1 LPAFFISV
9 KFSTLNLRCPAGL
22 EYRVAQAFESQRSF
36 MTETKD
42 SSGDAGGRLRDAAR
56 ASSAFFAFMWR
67 HFVHDRI
74 IMSAGSLAF
83 QTLLSLV
90 PLMAVTLSILKVF
103 PVFASLKHHI
113 GDFLFQNFA
122 PAQGSL
128 LKGYL
133 WEFIDKTSSLS
144 TVGGLFLI
152 VIALFLISTI
162 DQTLN
167 DIWEVQTPR
176 RRLQGF
182 TLYWTVLT
190 LGPVFIG
197 TSLVASSYVWYSVLS
212 GTQLLEMK
220 VRLLSFVPFF
230 NTIVAFFLLYMLVPN
245 RKVRFS
251 HALAGGVLA
260 AVLFEVAKKW
270 FAFYVSSFATF
281 QHIYGALSVVPM
293 LFFWIYLEW
302 VVVLTGA
309 EFVFSVGYFN
319 PGEKGEAPEFD
330 PLQGVPELVVVLRS
344 VWRAQMS
351 GSFVTGKKLL
361 ASEISGDRSKLG
373 LAVDFLK
380 QSGVLHQTADGGLAI
395 SADLHAVTL
404 YDLYASLPREFF
416 NGEGC
421 ADDGLEGGEFETL
434 RAEVRE
440 ALKGA
445 MQTPLIALVND
456 STEKDS

>member
-1 LPAFFISV
+1 MAS
-9 KFSTLNLRCPAGL
+9 KKDNGG
-22 EYRVAQAFESQRSF
+22 
-36 MTETKD
+36 ETKVW
-42 SSGDAGGRLRDAAR
+42 LRDAAR
-56 ASSAFFAFMWR
+56 SSSAFFPFMWR
-67 HFVHDRI
+67 HCLHDRI

-103 PVFASLKHHI
+103 PVFGSLKHQI

-197 TSLVASSYVWYSVLS
+197 TSVAASSYVWYSLLS

-230 NTIVAFFLLYMLVPN
+230 NTAIAFFLLYMLVPN
-245 RKVRFS
+245 RKVRFT

-260 AVLFEVAKKW
+260 AVLFELAKRW

-309 EFVFSVGYFN
+309 EFVFSLGYFR
-319 PGEKGEAPEFD
+319 PVACRAREFD
-330 PLQGVPELVVVLRS
+330 PLQGIPEVVAVLRA
-344 VWRAQMS
+344 VWLAQAS
-351 GSFVTGKKLL
+351 GSFVSGKKLL
-361 ASEISGDRSKLG
+361 ASEIIRDRGKLG
-373 LAVDFLK
+373 LAVELLK
-380 QSGVLHQTADGGLAI
+380 RNGFLHQTTDGGLAI
-395 SADLHAVTL
+395 SADIHAMTL
-404 YDLYASLPREFF
+404 FDLYEKLPRELF

-421 ADDGLEGGEFETL
+421 ADDGQGSGEFEPL
-434 RAEVRE
+434 RAELRE
-440 ALKGA
+440 ALRGA
-445 MQTPLIALVND
+445 MQTPLSALVNGH
-456 STEKDS
+456 S

>member
-1 LPAFFISV
+1 MSDTKKNSPVSSL
-9 KFSTLNLRCPAGL
+9 LQHERLRVPGMYL
-22 EYRVAQAFESQRSF
+22 SF
-36 MTETKD
+36 M
-42 SSGDAGGRLRDAAR
+42 A
-56 ASSAFFAFMWR
+56 R

-74 IMSAGSLAF
+74 LMSAGSLAF

-103 PVFASLKHHI
+103 PVFASLKQYI

-122 PAQGSL
+122 PAKGL
-128 LKGYL
+128 ILKGYL

-152 VIALFLISTI
+152 VIVLFLISTI

-197 TSLVASSYVWYSVLS
+197 TSVLASSYVWYSVFAE
-212 GTQLLEMK
+212 GALLEMK
-220 VRLLSFVPFF
+220 TRVLSYVPLF
-230 NTIVAFFLLYMLVPN
+230 NSAIAFFLLYMLVPN
-245 RKVRFS
+245 RKVRFT

-260 AVLFEVAKKW
+260 AVLFELAKRW
-270 FAFYVSSFATF
+270 FTFYVSSFATF
-281 QHIYGALSVVPM
+281 EHIYGALSVVPM

-309 EFVFSVGYFN
+309 EFVFSLGYFR
-319 PGEKGEAPEFD
+319 PAVCPAREFD
-330 PLQGVPELVVVLRS
+330 PLQGLPEVVAVLRS
-344 VWRAQMS
+344 VWRAQLS
-351 GSFVTGKKLL
+351 GSFMTGKKLL
-361 ASEISGDRSKLG
+361 ASEIIGDRSKLG
-373 LAVDFLK
+373 FAVDFLK
-380 QSGVLHQTADGGLAI
+380 QNGILHQTADGGLAI
-395 SADLHAVTL
+395 SADIHTVSL
-404 YDLYASLPREFF
+404 YDLYAKLPGALF
-416 NGEGC
+416 NGDGC
-421 ADDGLEGGEFETL
+421 AEGGQQVSCEFEPL
-434 RAEVRE
+434 RTEVRE
-440 ALKGA
+440 ALRSV

-456 STEKDS
+456 SMEKDS

>member
-1 LPAFFISV
+1 MKA
-9 KFSTLNLRCPAGL
+9 
-22 EYRVAQAFESQRSF
+22 
-36 MTETKD
+36 TKD
-42 SSGDAGGRLRDAAR
+42 NGGDARAWLRNAAR
-56 ASSAFFAFMWR
+56 SSSAFASFMWR
-67 HFVHDRI
+67 HSVHDRI

-103 PVFASLKHHI
+103 PVFASLKHQI

-122 PAQGSL
+122 PAQGAL

-176 RRLQGF
+176 RRLLGF

-190 LGPVFIG
+190 LGPLFIG
-197 TSLVASSYVWYSVLS
+197 TSVAASSFVWYSVLS
-212 GTQLLEMK
+212 GAELLEMK
-220 VRLLSFVPFF
+220 MRLLSFVPLF
-230 NTIVAFFLLYMLVPN
+230 NTAIAFFLLYMLVPN
-245 RKVRFS
+245 RKVRFT

-260 AVLFEVAKKW
+260 AVLFELAKRW
-270 FAFYVSSFATF
+270 FTFYVSSFATF
-281 QHIYGALSVVPM
+281 EHIYGALSVVPM

-309 EFVFSVGYFN
+309 EFVFSLGYFR
-319 PGEKGEAPEFD
+319 PVACRAREFD
-330 PLQGVPELVVVLRS
+330 PLQGVPEVVAVLRA
-344 VWRAQMS
+344 VWLAQAS
-351 GSFVTGKKLL
+351 GSFVTGKQLL
-361 ASEISGDRSKLG
+361 ASENSADRSKLG
-373 LAVDFLK
+373 LAVEFLK
-380 QSGVLHQTADGGLAI
+380 RSGVLHQTADGGLAV

-404 YDLYASLPREFF
+404 YDLYAMLPRELAG
-416 NGEGC
+416 GEGC
-421 ADDGLEGGEFETL
+421 ADDGEGSGEFEPL

-440 ALKGA
+440 ALRGA
-445 MQTPLIALVND
+445 MKTPLIALLNGQL
-456 STEKDS
+456 

>member
-1 LPAFFISV
+1 MA
-9 KFSTLNLRCPAGL
+9 A
-22 EYRVAQAFESQRSF
+22 
-36 MTETKD
+36 TKD
-42 SSGDAGGRLRDAAR
+42 NSGEVNARLRDAAR
-56 ASSAFFAFMWR
+56 SSSAFASFMWR

-103 PVFASLKHHI
+103 PVFASLKHQI

-144 TVGGLFLI
+144 TVGGIFLV

-197 TSLVASSYVWYSVLS
+197 TSVAASSYVWYSLLS

-230 NTIVAFFLLYMLVPN
+230 NTAIAFFLLYMLVPN
-245 RKVRFS
+245 RKVRFI

-260 AVLFEVAKKW
+260 AVLFELAKRW
-270 FAFYVSSFATF
+270 FTFYVSSFATF
-281 QHIYGALSVVPM
+281 EHIYGALSVVPM

-309 EFVFSVGYFN
+309 EFVFSLGYFR
-319 PGEKGEAPEFD
+319 PVACRAREFD
-330 PLQGVPELVVVLRS
+330 PLQGVPEVVAVLRA
-344 VWRAQMS
+344 VWLAQAS

-361 ASEISGDRSKLG
+361 ASENSADRSKLG
-373 LAVDFLK
+373 LAVEFLK
-380 QSGVLHQTADGGLAI
+380 QNRILHQTTDGGLAI
-395 SADLHAVTL
+395 SADIHVMTL
-404 YDLYASLPREFF
+404 YDLYARLPKELF

-421 ADDGLEGGEFETL
+421 ADDGEGSGEFEPL

-440 ALKGA
+440 ALRGA
-445 MQTPLIALVND
+445 MQTPLITLVNGQL
-456 STEKDS
+456 

>member
-1 LPAFFISV
+1 MAS
-9 KFSTLNLRCPAGL
+9 KKDNGG
-22 EYRVAQAFESQRSF
+22 
-36 MTETKD
+36 ETKVW
-42 SSGDAGGRLRDAAR
+42 LRDAAR
-56 ASSAFFAFMWR
+56 SSSAFFPFIWR
-67 HFVHDRI
+67 HFLHDRI

-103 PVFASLKHHI
+103 PVFGSLKHQI

-197 TSLVASSYVWYSVLS
+197 TSVAASSYVWYSLLS

-230 NTIVAFFLLYMLVPN
+230 NTAIAFFLLYMLVPN
-245 RKVRFS
+245 RKVRFT

-260 AVLFEVAKKW
+260 AVLFELAKRW

-281 QHIYGALSVVPM
+281 EHIYGALSVVPM

-309 EFVFSVGYFN
+309 EFVFSLGYFR
-319 PGEKGEAPEFD
+319 PVACRAREFD
-330 PLQGVPELVVVLRS
+330 PLQGIPEIVAVLRA
-344 VWRAQMS
+344 VWLAQAS
-351 GSFVTGKKLL
+351 GSFVSGKKLL
-361 ASEISGDRSKLG
+361 ASEIIRDRGKLG
-373 LAVDFLK
+373 LAVELLK
-380 QSGVLHQTADGGLAI
+380 RNGFLHQTTDGGLAI
-395 SADLHAVTL
+395 SADIHVMTL
-404 YDLYASLPREFF
+404 FDLYEKLPRELF

-421 ADDGLEGGEFETL
+421 ADDGEGSGEFEPL
-434 RAEVRE
+434 RAELRE
-440 ALKGA
+440 ALRGP
-445 MQTPLIALVND
+445 MQTQLSALIQD
-456 STEKDS
+456 STQKDS

>member
-1 LPAFFISV
+1 MA
-9 KFSTLNLRCPAGL
+9 A
-22 EYRVAQAFESQRSF
+22 
-36 MTETKD
+36 TKD
-42 SSGDAGGRLRDAAR
+42 NGGEAKAWLRDAAR
-56 ASSAFFAFMWR
+56 ASSAFFLFMWR
-67 HFVHDRI
+67 HFVHNRI

-103 PVFASLKHHI
+103 PVFASLKHQI

-122 PAQGSL
+122 PAQASL

-144 TVGGLFLI
+144 TVGGIFLV

-190 LGPVFIG
+190 LGPLFIG
-197 TSLVASSYVWYSVLS
+197 TSVAASSYVWYSLLS

-230 NTIVAFFLLYMLVPN
+230 NTAIAFFLLYMLVPN
-245 RKVRFS
+245 RKVRFI

-260 AVLFEVAKKW
+260 AVLFELAKRW
-270 FAFYVSSFATF
+270 FTFYVSSFATF
-281 QHIYGALSVVPM
+281 EHIYGALSVVPM

-309 EFVFSVGYFN
+309 EFVFSLGYFR
-319 PGEKGEAPEFD
+319 PVACRAREFD
-330 PLQGVPELVVVLRS
+330 PLQGVPEVVAVLRA
-344 VWRAQMS
+344 VWLAQAS

-361 ASEISGDRSKLG
+361 ASENSGDRSKLG
-373 LAVDFLK
+373 LAVEFLK
-380 QSGVLHQTADGGLAI
+380 RSGVLHQTADGGLAV
-395 SADLHAVTL
+395 SADLHTVTL
-404 YDLYASLPREFF
+404 YDLYAMLPRELF

-421 ADDGLEGGEFETL
+421 ADDGEGSGEFEPL
-434 RAEVRE
+434 RSEVRD
-440 ALKGA
+440 ALRGA
-445 MQTPLIALVND
+445 MQTPLIALLND
-456 STEKDS
+456 STEQNS

>member
-1 LPAFFISV
+1 MVAL
-9 KFSTLNLRCPAGL
+9 L
-22 EYRVAQAFESQRSF
+22 ETGRDSMVA
-36 MTETKD
+36 MKD
-42 SSGDAGGRLRDAAR
+42 NSGEERGRLHGMAWS
-56 ASSAFFAFMWR
+56 SSAFFSFMWR
-67 HFVHDRI
+67 HFVHDRVL
-74 IMSAGSLAF
+74 MSAGSLAF

-90 PLMAVTLSILKVF
+90 PLMAVTLSILKAF
-103 PVFASLKHHI
+103 PVFASLKQYI

-122 PAQGSL
+122 PAQGSI

-152 VIALFLISTI
+152 VIVLFLISTI

-197 TSLVASSYVWYSVLS
+197 TSVLASSYVWYSVFAE
-212 GTQLLEMK
+212 GALLEMK
-220 VRLLSFVPFF
+220 TRVLLYVPVF
-230 NTIVAFFLLYMLVPN
+230 NSAIAFFLLYMLVPN
-245 RKVRFS
+245 RKVRFT

-260 AVLFEVAKKW
+260 AVLFELAKRW
-270 FAFYVSSFATF
+270 FTFYVSNFATF
-281 QHIYGALSVVPM
+281 EHIYGALSVVPM

-309 EFVFSVGYFN
+309 EFVFSLGYFR
-319 PGEKGEAPEFD
+319 PAVCPAREFD
-330 PLQGVPELVVVLRS
+330 PLQGVPEVVAVLRS
-344 VWRAQMS
+344 VWRAQLS
-351 GSFVTGKKLL
+351 GSFMTGKKLL
-361 ASEISGDRSKLG
+361 ASENSGDRSKLG

-380 QSGVLHQTADGGLAI
+380 QNGILHQTADGGLAI
-395 SADLHAVTL
+395 SEDLHAVTL
-404 YDLYASLPREFF
+404 YDLYAKLPGELF
-416 NGEGC
+416 NGDGCVDEGPASC
-421 ADDGLEGGEFETL
+421 EFEPL

-440 ALKGA
+440 ALRSA

>member
-1 LPAFFISV
+1 
-9 KFSTLNLRCPAGL
+9 
-22 EYRVAQAFESQRSF
+22 
-36 MTETKD
+36 MTHTKD
-42 SSGDAGGRLRDAAR
+42 NNGAEVGRLRDMAGSSSTF
-56 ASSAFFAFMWR
+56 ASFMWR

-103 PVFASLKHHI
+103 PVFASLKHQI

-190 LGPVFIG
+190 LGPLFIG
-197 TSLVASSYVWYSVLS
+197 TSVAASSYVWYSLLS

-230 NTIVAFFLLYMLVPN
+230 NTAIAFFLLYMLVPN
-245 RKVRFS
+245 RKVRFT
-251 HALAGGVLA
+251 HALVGGVLA
-260 AVLFEVAKKW
+260 AVLFELSKRW
-270 FAFYVSSFATF
+270 FTFYVSSFATF
-281 QHIYGALSVVPM
+281 EHIYGALSVVPM

-309 EFVFSVGYFN
+309 EFVFSLGYFR
-319 PGEKGEAPEFD
+319 PVARRAREFD
-330 PLQGVPELVVVLRS
+330 PLQGVPEVVAVLRA
-344 VWRAQMS
+344 VWLAQAS
-351 GSFVTGKKLL
+351 GSFVSGKKLL
-361 ASEISGDRSKLG
+361 ASENSADRSKLG
-373 LAVDFLK
+373 LAVEFLK
-380 QSGVLHQTADGGLAI
+380 RSGMLHQTADGGLAV

-404 YDLYASLPREFF
+404 YDLYAMLPRELF
-416 NGEGC
+416 NGDGC
-421 ADDGLEGGEFETL
+421 ADDGEGSGEFEQL
-434 RAEVRE
+434 RAEVRD
-440 ALKGA
+440 ALRGA
-445 MQTPLIALVND
+445 MQTPLSALVNGQL
-456 STEKDS
+456 

>member
-1 LPAFFISV
+1 
-9 KFSTLNLRCPAGL
+9 
-22 EYRVAQAFESQRSF
+22 

-42 SSGDAGGRLRDAAR
+42 SSGDAGGRLHDAAHS
-56 ASSAFFAFMWR
+56 ASAFFSFMWR
-67 HFVHDRI
+67 HFVHDRV

-103 PVFASLKHHI
+103 PVFASLKHQI

-122 PAQGSL
+122 PAQGSI

-144 TVGGLFLI
+144 TVGGIFLV
-152 VIALFLISTI
+152 VITLFLISTI

-190 LGPVFIG
+190 LGPLFIG
-197 TSLVASSYVWYSVLS
+197 TSVAASSYVWYSVFAE
-212 GTQLLEMK
+212 GALLEMK
-220 VRLLSFVPFF
+220 MRLLLYVPFF
-230 NTIVAFFLLYMLVPN
+230 NSAIAFFLLYMLVPN
-245 RKVRFS
+245 RKVRFI

-260 AVLFEVAKKW
+260 AVLFELAKRW
-270 FAFYVSSFATF
+270 FTFYVSSFATF
-281 QHIYGALSVVPM
+281 EHIYGALSVVPM

-309 EFVFSVGYFN
+309 EFVFSLGYFR
-319 PGEKGEAPEFD
+319 PVESRTQEFD
-330 PLQGVPELVVVLRS
+330 PLQGVPELVAVLRS
-344 VWRAQMS
+344 VWLAQAS

-361 ASEISGDRSKLG
+361 ASENSGDRSKLG
-373 LAVDFLK
+373 LAVEFLK
-380 QSGVLHQTADGGLAI
+380 RSGMLHQTTDGGLAI
-395 SADLHAVTL
+395 SADIHAMTL
-404 YDLYASLPREFF
+404 FDLYAKLPRELFI
-416 NGEGC
+416 GEGC
-421 ADDGLEGGEFETL
+421 MDDGQGSGEFEPL
-434 RAEVRE
+434 RAELRE
-440 ALKGA
+440 ALRGA
-445 MQTPLIALVND
+445 MQTPLIALLND

>member
-1 LPAFFISV
+1 MAD
-9 KFSTLNLRCPAGL
+9 
-22 EYRVAQAFESQRSF
+22 
-36 MTETKD
+36 TKRN
-42 SSGDAGGRLRDAAR
+42 SEEAGGRQREVAR
-56 ASSAFFAFMWR
+56 SSFAFFSFMWR

-90 PLMAVTLSILKVF
+90 PLMAVSLSILKVF
-103 PVFASLKHHI
+103 PLFASLKHYI

-122 PAQGSL
+122 PAQGAI
-128 LKGYL
+128 LKQYL

-152 VIALFLISTI
+152 LIALFLISTI

-190 LGPVFIG
+190 LGPLFIG
-197 TSLVASSYVWYSVLS
+197 TSIVASSYVWYSVLS
-212 GTQLLEMK
+212 GAELREMK
-220 VRLLSFVPFF
+220 MRLLSFVPFF
-230 NTIVAFFLLYMLVPN
+230 NTAIAFFLLYMLVPN
-245 RKVRFS
+245 RKVRFT

-260 AVLFEVAKKW
+260 AVLFELAKKW

-302 VVVLTGA
+302 IVVLTGA
-309 EFVFSVGYFN
+309 EFVFSLDHFRPVVCRSR
-319 PGEKGEAPEFD
+319 EFD
-330 PLQGVPELVVVLRS
+330 PLQGIPEIVAVLRA
-344 VWRAQMS
+344 VWRAQAS
-351 GSFVTGKKLL
+351 GSFVSGKKLL
-361 ASEISGDRSKLG
+361 ASEIIRDRGKLA
-373 LAVDFLK
+373 LAVEFLK
-380 QSGVLHQTADGGLAI
+380 RSGLLHSTTDGGVAI
-395 SADLHAVTL
+395 SADIHAMTL
-404 YDLYASLPREFF
+404 YDLYAKLPRELL

-421 ADDGLEGGEFETL
+421 VNDWQGNGEFEPL
-434 RAEVRE
+434 RSELRE
-440 ALKGA
+440 ALRGA
-445 MQTPLIALVND
+445 LQTPLIALIQD
-456 STEKDS
+456 STQKDS

>member
-1 LPAFFISV
+1 MARS
-9 KFSTLNLRCPAGL
+9 STALFL
-22 EYRVAQAFESQRSF
+22 
-36 MTETKD
+36 
-42 SSGDAGGRLRDAAR
+42 
-56 ASSAFFAFMWR
+56 FMWR

-90 PLMAVTLSILKVF
+90 PLMSVSLSILKVF
-103 PVFASLKHHI
+103 PLFASLKQHI

-122 PAQGSL
+122 PAQGAM
-128 LKGYL
+128 LKQYL

-152 VIALFLISTI
+152 LIALFLISTI

-176 RRLQGF
+176 RKLQGF

-197 TSLVASSYVWYSVLS
+197 TSVAASSYVWYSLLS

-230 NTIVAFFLLYMLVPN
+230 NTAIAFFLLYMLVPN
-245 RKVRFS
+245 RKVRFT

-260 AVLFEVAKKW
+260 AVLFELAKRW

-281 QHIYGALSVVPM
+281 EHIYGALSVVPM

-309 EFVFSVGYFN
+309 EFVFSLGYFR
-319 PGEKGEAPEFD
+319 PVACRAREFD
-330 PLQGVPELVVVLRS
+330 PLQGIPEIVAVLRA
-344 VWRAQMS
+344 VWLAQAS
-351 GSFVTGKKLL
+351 GSFVSGKKLL
-361 ASEISGDRSKLG
+361 ASEIIRDRGKLG
-373 LAVDFLK
+373 LAVELLK
-380 QSGVLHQTADGGLAI
+380 RNGFLHQTTDGGLAI
-395 SADLHAVTL
+395 SADIHAMTL
-404 YDLYASLPREFF
+404 YDLYEKLPRELF

-421 ADDGLEGGEFETL
+421 VDDGQGSGEFEPL
-434 RAEVRE
+434 RAELRE
-440 ALKGA
+440 ALRGP
-445 MQTPLIALVND
+445 MQTQLSALIQD
-456 STEKDS
+456 STQKDS